1 MKTIGLL
8 TIIALTAVSLPV
20 GGGMRVIQ
28 PGSVED
34 LQHRIITAARLK
46 GLSPALA
53 LAVAQVESTFK
64 PGTHCTAE
72 RKSQSCG
79 LFQVW
84 VPTARYLKYTG
95 PVADLVKPD
104 ISIELGTLHLQKC
117 QARYGHNVAKVAC
130 CHNAGLQRPATR
142 CTVDPGVAEYVSKVS
157 TAYTAWNAKISN

>member
-1 MKTIGLL
+1 
-8 TIIALTAVSLPV
+8 
-20 GGGMRVIQ
+20 MRTIQ

-34 LQHRIITAARLK
+34 LQRRIVDAARLK
-46 GLSPALA
+46 GISPALA

-64 PGTHCTAE
+64 PGTRCTTE

-95 PVADLVKPD
+95 TVADMVKPD
-104 ISIELGTLHLQKC
+104 VSIELGTLHLQKC

-142 CTVDPGVAEYVSKVS
+142 CTVDTGVAEYVAKVS
-157 TAYTAWNAKISN
+157 AAYSTWNARFSE